1 MLGFS
6 SNVRGVL
13 RLAENLD
20 FLALLTINLSC
31 HAENSNVLKKTHP
44 SSTTDCSICAVFI
57 VMLYYSKLSRHLK
70 LNNTEI
76 LAHALWHKKSEVA
89 KDEILKKV
97 FKLDLEDKSIES
109 LDASFS
115 NHIEKLINRHRLERS
130 ADISALNRYLEMALS

>member
-1 MLGFS
+1 MIS
-6 SNVRGVL
+6 RK
-13 RLAENLD
+13 NLD

-31 HAENSNVLKKTHP
+31 HAENSNFLKEN
-44 SSTTDCSICAVFI
+44 SSQLYYGLFYLCAVFI

-76 LAHALWHKKSEVA
+76 LAHALWHKKCEVA

-115 NHIEKLINRHRLERS
+115 SHIEKLINRHRLERS